1 MAKRNVK
8 KSESKNVTTGAD
20 LSDYVKVKAAS
31 GNTSFD
37 CGDDIAKK
45 LRGLDLD
52 AVYKLAAQAL
62 GESQRSLRSRYRHL
76 NIGMQRMNLSNR
88 MRGAAR

>member
-1 MAKRNVK
+1 MTKRNVK
-8 KSESKNVTTGAD
+8 KAESNNVCEGAD
-20 LSDYVKVKAAS
+20 LSGYVKVKAAS
-31 GNTSFD
+31 GNMSLD

-62 GESQRSLRSRYRHL
+62 GESQRTLRSKYRHL
-76 NIGMQRMNLSNR
+76 NAGMQRMNLSNR
-88 MRGAAR
+88 MRGAQR